1 MKKCGGRDGG
11 VWEGVRCVGG
21 VVVWGRGGV
30 CGGRGGDVW
39 EGQRS
44 EVRSSPG
51 HRHALKGKCVCMC
64 VACTRPC
71 VSPSLLHMSVYRN
84 KVMSAI
90 LLSFVS

>member
-11 VWEGVRCVGG
+11 VWEGVRGVGG

-51 HRHALKGKCVCMC
+51 HRHALKGKCVYVCCVYTSMC
-64 VACTRPC
+64 VPLT
-71 VSPSLLHMSVYRN
+71 LHMSVYRN